1 MVIGGGYLQARFMD
15 LQPEKLSVR
24 NAANA
29 LIWSGKKLQSGDRG
43 DFSPL
48 FFLWSAPAGTG
59 RSHRH
64 PESKIGFRNF

>member
-48 FFLWSAPAGTG
+48 FFL
-59 RSHRH
+59 
-64 PESKIGFRNF
+64 